1 MGTKGKD
8 VGGGMPG
15 INKMIMP
22 HSGGHGTGKF
32 GEPHKFYDKSV
43 ARYKG
48 PNKSLKM
55 VKGPDGKP
63 VPFFAMDKKGSDD
76 LALKMTEDKQKIS
89 KQQDDVLRGG
99 LSKYKCRK

>member
-1 MGTKGKD
+1 MKKNGQN

-15 INKMIMP
+15 INKMMP

-32 GEPHKFYDKSV
+32 GEPHKFYDQSV

-63 VPFFAMDKKGSDD
+63 VPFFAMDKEGSND
-76 LALKMTEDKQKIS
+76 LAPKMMKDKQKIS
-89 KQQDDVLRGG
+89 KQQDDVLAGV
-99 LSKYKCRK
+99 SKYNCGK